1 MQILSIY
8 LLIGALLTMASC
20 ERNKIPSVD
29 SDEIIITNSDRVI
42 YILLWPLIL
51 IYIIYKLKK

>member
-8 LLIGALLTMASC
+8 LLIGALLTMAAC
-20 ERNKIPSVD
+20 EINKIPSVD